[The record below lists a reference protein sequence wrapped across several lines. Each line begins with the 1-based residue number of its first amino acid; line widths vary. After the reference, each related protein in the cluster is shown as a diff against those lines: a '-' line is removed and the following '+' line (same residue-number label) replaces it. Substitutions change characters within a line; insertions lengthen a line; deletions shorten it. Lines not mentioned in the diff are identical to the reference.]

1 MQYQIMFACLR
12 RCMLA
17 LLGVFVFLL
26 SARAQKIQGKVLDT
40 EGAPVAGATVLLQKD
55 VDSSLVKG
63 LVTDKA
69 GDYSFEGISAGSYRI
84 AVSSATYR
92 TLYSPTFSFGSGEN
106 KTMETLRFTQKEVQL
121 SNVTVTAQ
129 KPLYEQKMDR
139 LVVNIAS
146 SVTGVGSTALD
157 VLERSPGV
165 IVDRQNNSLSMNG
178 KDGVVVMINGRI
190 SRMPLNA
197 VVQMLSGMSSSNIEK
212 IELITTP
219 PSNYEAE
226 GNAGYINIV
235 LKENTLFGTN
245 GTYSATVGYG
255 MGPVA
260 SGSVNFNHRGGKAN
274 LFGDYSIS
282 YNGQEQEFRF
292 YRKVMQG
299 TTPVESY
306 IVSDRDPGT
315 TVNNARLG
323 LDYQLGKKTVVG
335 VLGSFFSR
343 HWTMEAFNESNI
355 LRNEKLDTLVHVVN
369 DEINDLQ
376 NYSVNLNLLHNFRE
390 GERLSMDLDYIY
402 YKSDNPVDY
411 INTYYNGSGLL
422 LYSEQMRSGK
432 ETPIKFLVGSADYA
446 RKLGKKV
453 DLETGVKG
461 SVSQFVNDV
470 TVENLMPTGWVPDK
484 EFTTSYDL
492 DESILAAYSSF
503 SFAFSEKNSAKLGLR
518 YEYTNSLLSTPTQKG
533 VVDREY
539 GNLFP
544 TAFFSHK
551 FNDKHSLNLAYN
563 RRITRPTFND
573 MAPFVIFVD
582 PNTFFSGNPSL
593 QPAISDGGKIDYL
606 YKSFILTLSYTYEDN
621 PITNFS
627 PNVDPATNKQTL
639 AAENQKSRQIAN
651 VMVSLPF
658 TFTKWWSQQLYLIG
672 IAQQLD
678 AVYKGDP
685 VVLKEKTF
693 VGRTVQSFKLPKE
706 LSFEVSAFYRSA
718 GLFGMYKSKSFGALD
733 LGVQKKFPKIKS
745 NLRLAYDNVLNSLQ
759 FKPSIN
765 LPEQNLV
772 VSGQL
777 RFSSPT
783 VRLTYTHNFGND
795 KLKGNRQRDSG
806 AEERER
812 VQTN

>member
-1 MQYQIMFACLR
+1 
-12 RCMLA
+12 MLA
-17 LLGVFVFLL
+17 FLSVFVVLIT
-26 SARAQKIQGKVLDT
+26 ARAQKIQGKVLDT
-40 EGAPVAGATVLLQKD
+40 EGSPVAGATILLQKQA
-55 VDSSLVKG
+55 DSSMVKG
-63 LVTDKA
+63 SVTDKA
-69 GDYSFEGISAGSYRI
+69 GGYSFEGIATGTYRVAASA
-84 AVSSATYR
+84 ATYR
-92 TLYSPTFSFGSGEN
+92 AVYSPDFSLSGAEN
-106 KTMETLRFTQKEVQL
+106 KTIEPLRFTEKEVQL
-121 SNVTVTAQ
+121 NNVTVTAQ
-129 KPLYEQKMDR
+129 KPLYEQRMDR
-139 LVVNIAS
+139 MVINLAS

-165 IVDRQNNSLSMNG
+165 IVDRQNNALSMNG

-190 SRMPLNA
+190 SRMPMSA

-235 LKENTLFGTN
+235 LKVNTLFGTN
-245 GTYSATVGYG
+245 GTYSATAGYG
-255 MGPVA
+255 MGPVG

-274 LFGDYSIS
+274 LFGDFSLS

-299 TTPVESY
+299 TTPVETY
-306 IVSDRDPGT
+306 IDSDRDPGT
-315 TVNNARLG
+315 TVGNARLG
-323 LDYQLGKKTVVG
+323 LDYQLSKKTVVG
-335 VLGSFFSR
+335 ILGTYFNR

-355 LRNEKLDTLVHVVN
+355 LKSGKLDTVVHVVN

-376 NYSVNLNLLHNFRE
+376 NYSANLNLLHNFRE
-390 GERLSMDLDYIY
+390 GERLTADLDYIRY
-402 YKSDNPVDY
+402 RSDNPVDY
-411 INTYYNGSGLL
+411 INTYYDGSGLL

-432 ETPIKFLVGSADYA
+432 QTPITFWVGSTDYS
-446 RKLGKKV
+446 RKLSKKA
-453 DLETGVKG
+453 DLEAGLKA
-461 SVSQFVNDV
+461 SASQFVNDV
-470 TVENLMPTGWVPDK
+470 TVENLTPTGWVPDK
-484 EFTTSYDL
+484 DFTTSYDL

-503 SFAFSEKNSAKLGLR
+503 SINFNEKNSAKLGLR

-544 TAFFSHK
+544 TAFFAHK

-593 QPAISDGGKIDYL
+593 QPSISDGGKIDYM
-606 YKSFILTLSYTYEDN
+606 YKSFILSLSYTYEDN

-639 AAENQKSRQIAN
+639 AAENQKSRQVVN
-651 VMVSLPF
+651 VMLSIPF

-672 IAQQLD
+672 TATELD

-685 VVLKEKTF
+685 VLLKQKNF
-693 VGRTVQSFKLPKE
+693 MGRTVQSFKLPKE

-718 GLFGMYKSKSFGALD
+718 GLFGIYKSKDFGALD
-733 LGVQKKFPKIKS
+733 LGMQKKFPKIRS
-745 NLRLAYDNVLNSLQ
+745 SLRLAYDNVLNSLQ
-759 FKPSIN
+759 FKPSID

-772 VSGQL
+772 VSGHL
-777 RFSSPT
+777 RFSAPT

-795 KLKGNRQRDSG
+795 KLKGNRQRNSG